1 MKTAEL
7 CKDVSGRDQY
17 NKLSHNG
24 DNHTEHCFSERLE
37 YGTDHDTEPCDQVMD
52 TDNAECRNADCEHIF
67 GCIEHAEQYLWNS
80 LEGEESDEGQA
91 ESNDQ
96 AEFNRFDHSF
106 SLFGSVVVSD
116 DRCDTIVQTEN
127 RHEEEA
133 L

>member
-1 MKTAEL
+1 MK
-7 CKDVSGRDQY
+7 VR
-17 NKLSHNG
+17 
-24 DNHTEHCFSERLE
+24 
-37 YGTDHDTEPCDQVMD
+37 
-52 TDNAECRNADCEHIF
+52 
-67 GCIEHAEQYLWNS
+67 
-80 LEGEESDEGQA
+80 A

-96 AEFNRFDHSF
+96 TEFDRFEHTF

>member
-1 MKTAEL
+1 
-7 CKDVSGRDQY
+7 
-17 NKLSHNG
+17 
-24 DNHTEHCFSERLE
+24 
-37 YGTDHDTEPCDQVMD
+37 MD
-52 TDNAECRNADCEHIF
+52 TDNAECRNADYEHIF